1 MIYAKYD
8 ALDVAEYI
16 LWYCEKKLSKAI
28 TNIQLQKILYYIQ
41 GRYIAEHKEPLFDND
56 MEAWDYGPVIPDVY
70 YEYRQYKSNNIRG
83 IEPKHKDLFEN
94 DDIDLIENTIIEKC
108 NLNVWTLVND
118 THNESPWN
126 KAFQKPGVNNLI
138 SIESL
143 EEYFVSN

>member
-8 ALDVAEYI
+8 ALDVAEYV
-16 LWYCEKKLSKAI
+16 LWYCEQRLSKAI

-41 GRYIAEHKEPLFDND
+41 GRYIAEHEYPLFDND

-70 YEYRQYKSNNIRG
+70 YEYRQYRSNYITG
-83 IEPKHKDLFEN
+83 VKPKNKDLFEN

-118 THNESPWN
+118 THNEEPWIR
-126 KAFQKPGVNNLI
+126 AFHQPGKNNLI
-138 SIESL
+138 SIEYL
-143 EEYFVSN
+143 EEYFVHN